1 MILIA
6 ANPRSG
12 SRSREGEIAALVAS
26 LQAAGYADTQVVSL
40 DQLAAAIEWSRGGDA
55 PPTVIAAGGDGTA
68 AAVAAAVDSTI
79 AMLPYPMGTENL
91 LARYL
96 GVTADPQAICRLLQ
110 AGRSVQF
117 DAGSA
122 NGRLFLLMA
131 SCGFDADVVRHMES
145 MRRGNINHFSYLQPI
160 YESLMNYRFPTIR
173 VTTTGDDGRE
183 QVFTGKWAFAINLP
197 RYAGGLQIVP
207 AANANDGLLDV
218 CVFKRGSLLHGL
230 VYLGGILTGTHESW
244 PDCQVASGRRIRI
257 EADGRAPYQ
266 LDGDLGG
273 YLPVDIEVLPGRVQM
288 IVPPDWR
295 PTVGGDSCWRP

>member
-1 MILIA
+1 M
-6 ANPRSG
+6 
-12 SRSREGEIAALVAS
+12 EIQALVAA
-26 LQAAGYADTQVVSL
+26 LNAAGYADTPVVTL
-40 DQLAAAIEWSRGGDA
+40 EQLSEFLAVLRMGDA

-68 AAVAAAVDSTI
+68 AAVAGAVDPTM
-79 AMLPYPMGTENL
+79 AMLPYPLGTENL

-96 GVTADPQAICRLLQ
+96 GVTADPAAICRILE
-110 AGRSVQF
+110 ADERVQF

-131 SCGFDADVVRHMES
+131 SCGFDADVVRHMDM

-160 YESLMNYRFPTIR
+160 YESLMNYRFPAIR
-173 VTTTGDDGRE
+173 VTTTSDGGKE

-207 AANANDGLLDV
+207 AANASDGLLDV
-218 CVFKRGSLLHGL
+218 CVFRRGLLHGL
-230 VYLGGILTGTHESW
+230 VYLGGILSGTHESW

-257 EADGRAPYQ
+257 EADAPVPYQ

-273 YLPVDIEVLPGRVQM
+273 YLPVDIEVLPSRVQM
-288 IVPPDWR
+288 IVPPDWQ
-295 PTVGGDSCWRP
+295 PTVGGDSCRRL